1 MLQKKIQT
9 QEHNYNN
16 NNNNNVF
23 CLYQTDNKGKRL
35 YAWGINWIIK
45 NPKKIA
51 QAIFDYICPQGI
63 QSPK

>member
-1 MLQKKIQT
+1 M
-9 QEHNYNN
+9 
-16 NNNNNVF
+16 
-23 CLYQTDNKGKRL
+23 YQTDKKEKRL